1 MPRTFRARVKAGVL
15 EPLEALDLPEGKE
28 VSVSIEEVPDRTAA
42 DEAFARAWGG
52 WRGLV
57 DADKL
62 IREIYEARLRP
73 GRGPTS

>member
-1 MPRTFRARVKAGVL
+1 MTRKGRARVRAGVL
-15 EPLEALDLPEGKE
+15 EPLDAIDLPDGTE
-28 VSVSIEEVPDRTAA
+28 VTLTIEEVPDRTAA

-62 IREIYEARLRP
+62 IAEIYEARLRP
-73 GRGPTS
+73 GRGSGA